1 MRPDLDPAWAEKE
14 IDDNH
19 NRIEAAFHKYIHRA
33 DSPDDM
39 MSLLNARDHQHHK
52 VDSGNRRDASSSLQ
66 DEEDQQQLPTPLPAT
81 QKHEFEVI
89 VGHGNVIRY
98 FTCRA
103 LQIPPEAWLR
113 LSCFNCSITYLII
126 HPNGYVT
133 CRAFGDMGH
142 LGYDNCTFSGKH
154 GYHWA

>member
-1 MRPDLDPAWAEKE
+1 MRPDIDPGVAEKE
-14 IDDNH
+14 IDENH
-19 NRIEAAFHKYIHRA
+19 NRIETAFHKYIHRA
-33 DSPDDM
+33 DPSSDIV
-39 MSLLNARDHQHHK
+39 SLVNDPNKHH
-52 VDSGNRRDASSSLQ
+52 VSGGSSSGTSSPQ
-66 DEEDQQQLPTPLPAT
+66 QERDQQLLPA

-103 LQIPPEAWLR
+103 LQLPPEAWLR
-113 LSCFNCSITYLII
+113 LSCFNCFITYLMI

-133 CRAFGDMGH
+133 CRAFGDMGY
-142 LGYDNCTFSGKH
+142 LRYDKSTFSRKH